1 MTIIVDLDHMLIN
14 TELLK
19 LKMRQALESLGVS
32 ENLFNSTYEQTVNRN
47 YNRYSYDADTHA
59 KLIAQSLGKPELE
72 SQIANSLY
80 GAVERTE
87 NLVYEDVPE
96 FLSHARSA
104 GAALILL
111 TRGDDKWQ
119 NKKIDAGR
127 LRQLVDRVVIA
138 PESKGE
144 VLRSQLRSDSQTFFI
159 SDNAQEIDAI
169 EGVPIKMIQLLRPE
183 GKYQS
188 QAEGV
193 PVCRSLN
200 QVWQTIEKHQQTT
213 L

>member
-19 LKMRQALESLGVS
+19 LKMRQALEPLGVS
-32 ENLFNSTYEQTVNRN
+32 QILFESTYQQTVDR
-47 YNRYSYDADTHA
+47 YDNRYSYDAQTHA
-59 KLIAQSLGKPELE
+59 ELIAQSLGKPDITGQLT
-72 SQIANSLY
+72 QRLY
-80 GAVERTE
+80 GAVDHTE
-87 NLVYEDVPE
+87 NLVYDDVRE
-96 FLSHARSA
+96 FLANARA
-104 GAALILL
+104 VGASIILL

-119 NKKIDAGR
+119 NKKIDAGG
-127 LRQLVDRVVIA
+127 LRELVDRVVVA

-144 VLRSQLRSDSQTFFI
+144 VLRSQLRPDPQTFFI
-159 SDNAQEIDAI
+159 SDNAQEIEAI
-169 EGVPIKMIQLLRPE
+169 EGVPITMIQLLRPE

-200 QVWQTIEKHQQTT
+200 QVWDTIKQQSEAI